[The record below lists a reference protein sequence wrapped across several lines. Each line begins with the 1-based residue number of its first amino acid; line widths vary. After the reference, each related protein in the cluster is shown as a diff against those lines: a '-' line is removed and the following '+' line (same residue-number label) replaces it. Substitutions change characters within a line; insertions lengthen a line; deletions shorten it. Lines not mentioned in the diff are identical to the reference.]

1 VVITPQREIIKNM
14 KKYSITL
21 IVFAIMGCVNYI
33 NKQHHLSTVNL
44 HDYQPN
50 GCKVNLYRED
60 YCVYGMGALGS
71 DLNSVYLTDSASFR
85 VYIGTYNNGD
95 EHIIPKC
102 KGDTIVV
109 KKTANTSG
117 ITDWN
122 FQKVLETKAYS
133 FKKLKQ
139 DHISD

>member
-1 VVITPQREIIKNM
+1 M

-21 IVFAIMGCVNYI
+21 IVFAIMGCVNYM

-50 GCKVNLYRED
+50 GCKLNLYRED
-60 YCVYGMGALGS
+60 YCVYGMAAVGS
-71 DLNSVYLTDSASFR
+71 DLNSVYLTDSTNFR
-85 VYIGTYNNGD
+85 VYIGTYNNED

-102 KGDTIVV
+102 NGDSIIVE
-109 KKTANTSG
+109 KTLNTSSMHE
-117 ITDWN
+117 WN
-122 FQKVLETKAYS
+122 FQKVIETKTYS

-139 DHISD
+139 DHISN

>member
-1 VVITPQREIIKNM
+1 M

-21 IVFAIMGCVNYI
+21 IVFAIMGCVNYM

-44 HDYQPN
+44 HNYQPN
-50 GCKVNLYRED
+50 GCKLNLYRED

-71 DLNSVYLTDSASFR
+71 DLNSVYLTDSSSFR
-85 VYIGTYNNGD
+85 VYIGTYDNED

-102 KGDTIVV
+102 KGDTMIV
-109 KKTANTSG
+109 KKTANTSSMQE
-117 ITDWN
+117 WN
-122 FQKVLETKAYS
+122 FQKVLETKTYS

-139 DHISD
+139 DHIAD